1 MFVIVLALTA
11 LLATAD
17 LTHQFERDVRILAS
31 DRMEGRGLG
40 TQGLER
46 AADWIETQLRATLEP
61 AFPEHSYRQ
70 PFRVKTG
77 VARVEGNRL
86 SGLPDSDWTPLGMSS
101 SGPFRGEIAS

>member
-46 AADWIETQLRATLEP
+46 AADWIEGQLGTFLKP
-61 AFPEHSYRQ
+61 AFPDQSYRQ

-77 VARVEGNRL
+77 VRRAEGNRL
-86 SGLPDSDWTPLGMSS
+86 GGVADADWTPLGMSS
-101 SGPFRGEIAS
+101 SGSFHGDV